1 MVMSITRRSLSL
13 AFFKNSLLKENQ
25 YQSQTYHIKKNNKNQ
40 GHAVKGTSKLKIYLK
55 AAWHC
60 ASVLGISK
68 SLHMIGMCLQVD
80 ELQKLSTLCVCSG
93 KHSVPAPCL
102 VQGQHPQPCL
112 SLKEEVIINQ
122 LWLQEMPFLIIYTW
136 SVLMRGLTC
145 LLTSWDMFASSE
157 MRQCFKNALSSCWEL

>member
-1 MVMSITRRSLSL
+1 MLRP
-13 AFFKNSLLKENQ
+13 N
-25 YQSQTYHIKKNNKNQ
+25 KKF
-40 GHAVKGTSKLKIYLK
+40 YLR

-80 ELQKLSTLCVCSG
+80 ELQKVSTLCVCSG

-157 MRQCFKNALSSCWEL
+157 MRQCFKNALSSCWELERAITPSGQVKFCSGFTGNFQVQVLLLYS

>member
-1 MVMSITRRSLSL
+1 MLRP
-13 AFFKNSLLKENQ
+13 N
-25 YQSQTYHIKKNNKNQ
+25 KKF
-40 GHAVKGTSKLKIYLK
+40 YLR

-80 ELQKLSTLCVCSG
+80 ELQKFSIWWVCRSTQN
-93 KHSVPAPCL
+93 VPAPGL
-102 VQGQHPQPCL
+102 VQGQHPQPSL

-157 MRQCFKNALSSCWEL
+157 MRQCFKNALSSCWELERAITPSGQVKFCSGFTGNIQVQVLLLYS